1 MGEKTSINKATTNS
15 ISLRTTIP
23 QSIVTNFDLE
33 VGDQL
38 DWEIKADKSNLIINV
53 KPIKK

>member
-38 DWEIKADKSNLIINV
+38 DWEIKADRDNLVINV
-53 KPIKK
+53 KPVKK